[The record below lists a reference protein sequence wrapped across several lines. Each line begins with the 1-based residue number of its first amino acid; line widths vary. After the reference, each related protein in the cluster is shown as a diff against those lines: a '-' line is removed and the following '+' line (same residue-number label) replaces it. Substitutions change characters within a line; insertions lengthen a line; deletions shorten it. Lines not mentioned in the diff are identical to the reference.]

1 MWVIKD
7 EDSTIYLLGTFHILR
22 PETIWNVDKIKQA
35 LGESTELWLEV
46 VEDEKVDALTALIQK
61 YGYDHKKPLSRRL
74 TKAQRARLTK
84 AAEQY
89 TFPLKLLEPMKPW
102 YAGITLMM
110 MPLLKAGYN
119 PNAGVEQVLQFEA
132 RLQGDTVAGLETM
145 EEQLQLL
152 NSLPEADQVALLMQT
167 LGEVE
172 EGLGYIEKVEKA
184 WSEGDTAVLEKVFV
198 EEMKTAGDALYQRM
212 LTDRNVRW
220 SEKISEMLKGSGV
233 QMIAVGAGHLV
244 GPDSVQAQLAKR
256 AVNAERY

>member
-35 LGESTELWLEV
+35 LGDSTELWLEV
-46 VEDEKVDALTALIQK
+46 VDDGKIDALTALIQK
-61 YGYDHKKPLSRRL
+61 YGYDRKKPLSRRL
-74 TKAQRARLTK
+74 TKEQRARLART
-84 AAEQY
+84 AEQY

-119 PNAGVEQVLQFEA
+119 PNAGVEQVLQVEA
-132 RLQGDTVAGLETM
+132 RLQGDTVAGLESM
-145 EEQLQLL
+145 EEQLRLL
-152 NSLPEADQVALLMQT
+152 SNLPEPDQIALLMQT
-167 LGEVE
+167 LGDVE
-172 EGLGYIEKVEKA
+172 EGLAYIEKVEKA
-184 WSEGDTAVLEKVFV
+184 WSEGDTETLSHVFV
-198 EEMKTAGDALYQRM
+198 DEMKTAGDALYQRM

-220 SEKISEMLKGSGV
+220 SEKIAEMLNGSGT

-244 GPDSVQAQLAKR
+244 GADSVQAQLAKR
-256 AVNAERY
+256 GINAEGY

>member
-46 VEDEKVDALTALIQK
+46 VDDGKMDALTGLIQK
-61 YGYDHKKPLSRRL
+61 YGYDRKKPLSRRL
-74 TKAQRARLTK
+74 TKEQRARLAKT
-84 AAEQY
+84 AELY
-89 TFPLKLLEPMKPW
+89 TFPMKLLEPMKPW

-132 RLQGDTVAGLETM
+132 RAQGDTVAALETM
-145 EEQLQLL
+145 EEQLQMLS
-152 NSLPEADQVALLMQT
+152 SLSEADQIALLMQT
-167 LGEVE
+167 LGDVE
-172 EGLGYIEKVEKA
+172 EGLAYIEKVEKA
-184 WSEGDTAVLEKVFV
+184 WSEGDTGALEKVFV
-198 EEMKTAGDALYQRM
+198 EEMKTASAALYQRM

-220 SEKISEMLKGSGV
+220 SEKIAEMLKGSGV

-244 GPDSVQAQLAKR
+244 GPDSVQAQLAKHEII
-256 AVNAERY
+256 AEQY